1 MARRVVARSAEG
13 SPGTAL
19 EAIDVGTAAYD
30 QGDYTAAAAAFRT
43 ALKLPGA
50 GVVRDRAKGAELTA
64 AEEFCAWFNLAE
76 ALAAS
81 GGEQVVGEAYDAVE
95 AAISAAP
102 AAGVDARA
110 LLVASTAL
118 SSLREGDAARWAAA
132 TAALPAPRKPA
143 SKGGGGLGGWI
154 SYQLNI
160 KNSRTYKT
168 LAERRFVKEDDPQ

>member
-19 EAIDVGTAAYD
+19 EAIDIGTAAYD
-30 QGDYTAAAAAFRT
+30 QEDYTTAAAAFRT

-50 GVVRDRAKGAELTA
+50 GVVRDKAKGAELTA

-95 AAISAAP
+95 VRSAAKVGCS
-102 AAGVDARA
+102 ADVRTCSEHERHGVRGRESEGIRCNIAELA
-110 LLVASTAL
+110 ETSLLV
-118 SSLREGDAARWAAA
+118 G
-132 TAALPAPRKPA
+132 
-143 SKGGGGLGGWI
+143 
-154 SYQLNI
+154 
-160 KNSRTYKT
+160 
-168 LAERRFVKEDDPQ
+168 